1 VSGPDPD
8 TIARAI
14 LDCPDVAALSDAVA
28 TYLPGRRVA
37 GVVIRGARAP
47 IVEVHIVA
55 RWGSPMTGIAEQV
68 RTAVRAVAP
77 EAAVN
82 VVIDDLELGPVTG

>member
-1 VSGPDPD
+1 
-8 TIARAI
+8 
-14 LDCPDVAALSDAVA
+14 
-28 TYLPGRRVA
+28 
-37 GVVIRGARAP
+37 
-47 IVEVHIVA
+47 
-55 RWGSPMTGIAEQV
+55 MTGIAEQV